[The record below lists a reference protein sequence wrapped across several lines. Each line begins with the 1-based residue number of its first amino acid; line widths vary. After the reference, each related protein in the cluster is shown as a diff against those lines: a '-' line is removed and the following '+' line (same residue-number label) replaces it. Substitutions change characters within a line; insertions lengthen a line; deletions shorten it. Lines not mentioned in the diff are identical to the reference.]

1 MNWKTIIYLLLVI
14 QPCFAQDVKIPF
26 TLNKQS
32 NICIKARINN
42 SDTLSLMFHSS
53 YQGVSVIK
61 ESLAKILLKEKQNT
75 NLQTWG
81 GRVDA
86 EFSENNILYIN
97 DLRWDSLTV
106 FINDFSGIGTDG
118 KFGYDLFKDKILA
131 IDYDK
136 NQIIVSE
143 SLPKKLKKYQ
153 KLALSFINGSMFIE
167 GELDFGK
174 MRLNEKFMF
183 HTGYGGSILLD
194 PKLGALYKA
203 EELKTIST
211 SELKDAY
218 GNVFK
223 IDTKLLPK
231 VKIGKVTLKNVPLSF
246 SAKSSDIPMKVFGNE
261 LLRLFNVIF
270 DFKNNQVYLKRN
282 NYQSK

>member
-26 TLNKQS
+26 ALNKQS

-61 ESLAKILLKEKQNT
+61 ESLVKIQLKDKQNT

-86 EFSENNILYIN
+86 EFSENNTLNIN
-97 DLRWDSLTV
+97 ELRWDSLTV
-106 FINDFSGIGTDG
+106 FINDFSGVGTDG

-131 IDYDK
+131 INYDK

-143 SLPKKLKKYQ
+143 TLPKKLKKYQ
-153 KLALSFINGSMFIE
+153 KLALSFVNGSMFID
-167 GELDFGK
+167 GELDFEK
-174 MRLNEKFMF
+174 MKLKDKFMF

-194 PKLGALYKA
+194 PKLGKEFKA
-203 EELKTIST
+203 EELKTISS

-223 IDTKLLPK
+223 IETKLLPK
-231 VKIGKVTLKNVPLSF
+231 VKIGKETLKNVPLSF
-246 SAKSSDIPMKVFGNE
+246 SAKSSDIPMKVFGND
-261 LLRLFNVIF
+261 LLRRFNVIF
-270 DFKNNQVYLKRN
+270 DFKNNKVYLKRN
-282 NYQSK
+282 NQQSK